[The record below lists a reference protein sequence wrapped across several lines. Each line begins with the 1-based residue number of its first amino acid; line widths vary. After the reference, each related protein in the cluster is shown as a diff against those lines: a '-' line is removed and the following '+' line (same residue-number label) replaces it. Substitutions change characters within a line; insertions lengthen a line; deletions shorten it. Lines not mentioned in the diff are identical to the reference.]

1 MLNNLLMKR
10 MGIQSASCDTLTG
23 TGKDWFPFFFV
34 AMAEKSPAIIEATST
49 ISVIIAALKHGSQ
62 L

>member
-1 MLNNLLMKR
+1 MKR
-10 MGIQSASCDTLTG
+10 MGIQRTSCDTLTG

-34 AMAEKSPAIIEATST
+34 AMAEKSPAIEATST